1 MMEIP
6 LLWILLIGI
15 VIFLALMFLKMHV
28 GLSMMIAGFVGIA
41 LARGM
46 PAALSTLGVTVYR
59 VANSEFLAV
68 IPLFVL
74 MGMLAGQG
82 GMSKDAFYTFNKW
95 VGHLPGGLAMAA
107 IGACAAFGAVCG
119 DNIATAATMT
129 KVALPQ
135 MRKYGYSDVLTTG
148 TIANGG
154 NLGILIPPSTAFIVY
169 GFVTQTPIGSLYI
182 AGILPG
188 TILTVLFMIMIYI
201 WCKADPKL
209 ARIAPA
215 ASWKERFI
223 SIKGILPI
231 VIVFIVVMGG
241 LLEGF
246 FTPSEAGAAGAA
258 AIVIASLVTRQF
270 SFSGMG
276 KSLLEA
282 AKISAMIM
290 MLIFGSMIFS
300 HWLTTTE
307 VASSFSNLIQE
318 ANLNRYLVIAI
329 VLIFFLILGCIMDIF
344 ALLIITLPIFFPM
357 LSAMGF
363 DSLQFGVLCVLAVM
377 VGCVT
382 PPVGVVAFALGG
394 MLKKDGILL
403 YTIFK
408 GCIPF
413 IVVMIILMI
422 VLVALPQLST
432 VLPNLMI
439 SGR

>member
-15 VIFLALMFLKMHV
+15 VVFLALMLLKMHV
-28 GLSMMIAGFVGIA
+28 GLAMMISGFLGIA
-41 LARGM
+41 LARGL
-46 PAALSTLGVTVYR
+46 PAALSSMGTTVYR
-59 VANSEFLAV
+59 VANSEYLAV

-74 MGMLAGQG
+74 MGMIAGHG
-82 GMSKDAFYTFNKW
+82 GMSKGAFYTFNKW
-95 VGHLPGGLAMAA
+95 VGHLPGGLAMATVA
-107 IGACAAFGAVCG
+107 ACAAFGAVCG

-129 KVALPQ
+129 QVALPQ

-188 TILTVLFMIMIYI
+188 VILTILFMIMIYI
-201 WCKADPKL
+201 WCKTSPGL

-215 ASWKERFI
+215 ASWKEKFF

-231 VIVFIVVMGG
+231 AIVFIIVMGG

-246 FTPSEAGAAGAA
+246 FTPSEAGAVGAV
-258 AIVIASLVTRQF
+258 AIVLASLVTRQF
-270 SFSGMG
+270 SFKGTG
-276 KSLLEA
+276 KALLEA
-282 AKISAMIM
+282 AKLSAMIM
-290 MLIFGSMIFS
+290 LLVFGSTVFS

-307 VASSFSNLIQE
+307 VASSFSNLIME
-318 ANLNRYLVIAI
+318 ANLNRYVVMAI
-329 VLIFFLILGCIMDIF
+329 VIVFFLILGCIMDIF

-363 DSLQFGVLCVLAVM
+363 DSLQFGVLCVMAVM
-377 VGCVT
+377 IGCVT
-382 PPVGVVAFALGG
+382 PPVGVVVFALGG
-394 MLKKDGILL
+394 MLKKDGVALN
-403 YTIFK
+403 TIFR
-408 GCIPF
+408 GCVPF
-413 IVVMIILMI
+413 IIVMIFMLII
-422 VLVALPQLST
+422 VVAFPQIST

-439 SGR
+439 TGR